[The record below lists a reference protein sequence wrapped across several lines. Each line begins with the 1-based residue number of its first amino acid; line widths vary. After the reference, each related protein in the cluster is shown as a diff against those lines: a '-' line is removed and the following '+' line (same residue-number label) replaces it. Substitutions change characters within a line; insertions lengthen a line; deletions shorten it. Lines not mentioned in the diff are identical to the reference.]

1 MVYIHQDIE
10 TFSNGLKKHFT
21 KRPDFFILIPNFGFI
36 LVDVKDKKSAE
47 KYEKFFVDFEDVEKF
62 LNLQRIFN
70 LPMWYVLSNEDYHY
84 RTWFWILISK
94 IAKTGL
100 FFQSKEK
107 GNMCY
112 SVPISEF
119 IQVSSDD
126 SLERVFTKFL
136 KVINNKHRQIHFEV
150 ISNCWLNNSLP

>member
-70 LPMWYVLSNEDYHY
+70 LPMYYVFSFN
-84 RTWFWILISK
+84 K
-94 IAKTGL
+94 K
-100 FFQSKEK
+100 
-107 GNMCY
+107 
-112 SVPISEF
+112 
-119 IQVSSDD
+119 D
-126 SLERVFTKFL
+126 S
-136 KVINNKHRQIHFEV
+136 
-150 ISNCWLNNSLP
+150 